1 MKKLFLLEYK
11 KNLCSILFL
20 LAVIIL
26 ALIYITQCL
35 PKKWMYYK
43 EPMTG
48 EEFIYETLKQ
58 DIKRGTTEEI
68 KGYVINNN
76 NNKWKR
82 VTIYEKVYLEKTV
95 LNFMDTI
102 LKKMEQNHEIC
113 FYDSFEEDM
122 KNLNLM
128 LGEDSYYEESS
139 RKARYELYLTECLG
153 TVPIENIHELCEEMY
168 QYLQESIET
177 KIYVSYSIDAFI
189 NHKRYSNQEL
199 EKVTEIAQD
208 IKRIWEGDR
217 EEEIKY
223 QNILMYFDEI
233 DQILGK
239 NTIFGESYLDQY
251 FKKVYSLEDA
261 KQQYKN
267 IIEKEKL
274 TNTYARYYTDY
285 MTVFAGLLPAVFGAL
300 CLWHDERHKMQEVV
314 FSKRISS
321 FQYIF
326 LKFATIIALFFTV
339 YMIIAG
345 ISTGLFTAF
354 AETEDIAI
362 DFFAFF
368 KYTVAWVMPTVC
380 ITTISSI
387 FLFVIFWNPLPSLM
401 VELVIFFLS
410 AKDLCGNY
418 FIWKPI
424 IRFNEIGQYDY
435 FLEHLQEIILNR
447 IAMLFLSFLFLIVC
461 SVLYERKRKGK
472 YVNIT
477 LRRNR

>member
-1 MKKLFLLEYK
+1 MKKMFLLEYK
-11 KNLCSILFL
+11 KNLCSVLFL
-20 LAVIIL
+20 LATIIL
-26 ALIYITQCL
+26 ALVYITQCL

-43 EPMTG
+43 EPMTE

-68 KGYVINNN
+68 KGYMINNQWE
-76 NNKWKR
+76 K

-122 KNLNLM
+122 KNLNVM
-128 LGEDSYYEESS
+128 LGEDSYYEEPR
-139 RKARYELYLTECLG
+139 RKARYELYLAECLG

-168 QYLQESIET
+168 RYLQESIET
-177 KIYVSYSIDAFI
+177 KIYVSYSIDVFE
-189 NHKRYSNQEL
+189 NHERYSNREL

-208 IKRIWEGDR
+208 IKRIWEGDGK
-217 EEEIKY
+217 EEIKY
-223 QNILMYFDEI
+223 KNILMYFDEI

-239 NTIFGESYLDQY
+239 NTIFGESYRNQY

-300 CLWHDERHKMQEVV
+300 CLWYDERYKIQEIV

-326 LKFATIIALFFTV
+326 LKFAAIITLFFTV

-368 KYTVAWVMPTVC
+368 KYTIAWVMPTVC

-401 VELVIFFLS
+401 IELIIFFLS
-410 AKDLCGNY
+410 AKDLYGNY

-424 IRFNEIGQYDY
+424 IRFNEIGKYDY

-447 IAMLFLSFLFLIVC
+447 LAMLFLSFLFMIIC
-461 SVLYERKRKGK
+461 SVLYEKKRKGK
-472 YVNIT
+472 YANII
-477 LRRNR
+477 LRKNR